1 MHVHNFIL
9 LHLLENVLQIVLEHV
24 LHRFPPFNQFLRCY
38 KPQCF
43 SSKIQQHIVHLQVH
57 TPATR
62 GKNSKVQYSS
72 SSPSLH
78 VI

>member
-1 MHVHNFIL
+1 MHVHNLIL
-9 LHLLENVLQIVLEHV
+9 LRLLENVLQIVLEHV
-24 LHRFPPFNQFLRCY
+24 LHQFPPFGQFLRCY

-62 GKNSKVQYSS
+62 GKNNKALYSS